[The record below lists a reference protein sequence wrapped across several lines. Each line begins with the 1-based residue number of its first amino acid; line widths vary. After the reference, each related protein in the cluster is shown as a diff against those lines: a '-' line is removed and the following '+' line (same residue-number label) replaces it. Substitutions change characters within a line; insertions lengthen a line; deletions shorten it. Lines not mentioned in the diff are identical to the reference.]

1 MNLDNP
7 IRMVRELKGAPLS
20 ILFALSIVHVRVSQA
35 WLEGVTGYTDKPI
48 SSALSYLEEV
58 GLADHTSSGWK
69 LTGKAKQLP
78 LPLEELPPQSADE
91 YIGCGERGEEPEE
104 DREDQEPI
112 TADDNSDSSY
122 QGRNYSTPLITT
134 TIDIVKEE
142 EESSNNNNKGRKNSD
157 SGVLDALTRAG
168 IMGKKRVSLSQ
179 LAWVTVESVSA
190 WEAELKRKKKD
201 KYSPG
206 LLISVL
212 ESGDPAPV
220 AKPEELDTRRAYRD
234 GLIKMGLI
242 CGECGEMVQDCKCE
256 EEE

>member
-1 MNLDNP
+1 LRHGAGDVDVFLYVVDCDGEAMNLDNP

-20 ILFALSIVHVRVSQA
+20 ILFALSVAHQRVSQA

-48 SSALSYLEEV
+48 SSALAYLEEI

-78 LPLEELPPQSADE
+78 LPMEELEPRSLEEHEEEQDK
-91 YIGCGERGEEPEE
+91 IEEPE
-104 DREDQEPI
+104 QEY
-112 TADDNSDSSY
+112 NSDDSC
-122 QGRNYSTPLITT
+122 QGRNNSTPLII
-134 TIDIVKEE
+134 TITDSVNEE
-142 EESSNNNNKGRKNSD
+142 EINSNNNNMGRKNSD
-157 SGVLDALTRAG
+157 SGVLDALARAG
-168 IMGKKRVSLSQ
+168 IMGKKRVSLAK

-190 WEAELKRKKKD
+190 WEAALKRRKKE

-220 AKPEELDTRRAYRD
+220 VKDERKDYLGKFAEFIEH
-234 GLIKMGLI
+234 
-242 CGECGEMVQDCKCE
+242 
-256 EEE
+256 

>member
-20 ILFALSIVHVRVSQA
+20 ILFALSIMHQRVSQA

-48 SSALSYLEEV
+48 SSALSYLEEI
-58 GLADHTSSGWK
+58 GLADHTTSGWK

-78 LPLEELPPQSADE
+78 LPMEITAGEDE
-91 YIGCGERGEEPEE
+91 ITAEEEPV
-104 DREDQEPI
+104 
-112 TADDNSDSSY
+112 TADDNSDSSC
-122 QGRNYSTPLITT
+122 QSRNYSTPLITT

-142 EESSNNNNKGRKNSD
+142 ELSSNNNSKGRKNSD

-190 WEAELKRKKKD
+190 WEAALKRRKKE

-212 ESGDPAPV
+212 ESGDAAPV
-220 AKPEELDTRRAYRD
+220 AKPEELDPRRAYRD
-234 GLIKMGLI
+234 GLVKMGLI

-256 EEE
+256 EAA